1 MLIMLWNPGSSYIG
15 MNHLNISEYAFPAL
29 ERVEKPAPR
38 LADDLDKLHLLA
50 EHSPRKCD
58 FKRKGLEAWQ
68 ADVGKHVEH

>member
-1 MLIMLWNPGSSYIG
+1 MLWNLGSSYIG
-15 MNHLNISEYAFPAL
+15 MNHLNMPF
-29 ERVEKPAPR
+29 RHVEKPAPR

-68 ADVGKHVEH
+68 AEVGKHVEH